1 MFLLKKRTFWMVN
14 VGGPWSWFHSW
25 WGPTDGEMG
34 FRPNEHFLFYFKTVF
49 FGTIRV
55 CPSKLVGGWFYQIP
69 GLVATYQTM
78 SMTWYLTHCH
88 VVLQENR
95 IEVTVFMKVSGFKN
109 RNFKHKLL
117 VSVVGMWSQCLGA
130 YCRWR
135 LSWVKY
141 GKVAPND
148 LISKAVL
155 WRLGFTVGISQILS
169 SEK

>member
-1 MFLLKKRTFWMVN
+1 MFLLKKGLFGWWASGVLRVEN
-14 VGGPWSWFHSW
+14 SW
-25 WGPTDGEMG
+25 WVDRWWDGFSTEWG
-34 FRPNEHFLFYFKTVF
+34 FLVVILKQFF